1 MFMRP
6 DRIEK
11 EESVLVDVIACENPE
26 LLDTHL
32 SGHTVDVSE
41 GGMKVTM
48 KVEVPNA
55 TRLGLRLDLDRQLFR
70 LEGQVRWT
78 RNDGEVSLGI
88 KIDPDSP
95 DYDQWMRLFELQLD
109 DGGNLN

>member
-1 MFMRP
+1 MRA

-32 SGHTVDVSE
+32 AGQTLDISE
-41 GGMKVTM
+41 AGMKVTM
-48 KVEVPNA
+48 KVEVPNT
-55 TRLGLRLDLDRQLFR
+55 TRLGLRLEMDQKVFR

-78 RNDGEVSLGI
+78 RQDGEISMGI
-88 KIDPDSP
+88 KLDPESA
-95 DYDQWMRLFELQLD
+95 DYAMWEQLFELSLD
-109 DGGNLN
+109 GPGNQD